1 MADETCFP
9 GRGFPHPPSCPEL
22 SSAAV
27 FAQVPILL
35 AATALLLGATALL
48 LAGCSSAVEW
58 LGVRLLYEKVAT
70 PVVHVT
76 NVAWEGR

>member
-35 AATALLLGATALL
+35 AATALLL
-48 LAGCSSAVEW
+48 AGCSSAVEW